1 MMMVPIWAAGARGQ
15 WMADG
20 RLPGRGGE
28 YNMRANQKD
37 AALDIEKI
45 RNMQI
50 GTVEQRY
57 GKRET
62 ILYALGLG
70 YGADPLDAA
79 ELPFVF
85 EGTGDGLRCVPAYV
99 NVLCDPGFWAQDPQ
113 YGIDWVRLLHAEQEF
128 TMHRPMPACGMLRGE
143 HRIAG
148 IEDKGLSRG
157 ALLHQEKELFDAA
170 SGEKIATVRATLFLR
185 GNGGE
190 GGYGTAPAAAEPVP
204 ERAPD
209 RVVDI
214 STLPRQALLY
224 RLSGD
229 WNPLH
234 ADPAI
239 ARRAGFDK
247 PILHGLCTKGI
258 ACRAVLAAYCGNDPA
273 RLRGMFV
280 RFSKPVMPGETIR
293 FAFFEEPGRLRFRAI
308 AVERGAVVLDRCT
321 ATLN

>member
-1 MMMVPIWAAGARGQ
+1 
-15 WMADG
+15 
-20 RLPGRGGE
+20 
-28 YNMRANQKD
+28 MRANQRD
-37 AALDIEKI
+37 AALDIEI
-45 RNMQI
+45 IENMRLGAVTQS
-50 GTVEQRY
+50 Y
-57 GKRET
+57 GKRES

-70 YGADPLDAA
+70 YGADPLDEA
-79 ELPFVF
+79 ELPFVY
-85 EGTGDGLRCVPAYV
+85 EGEGDGEGLRCVPAYV

-113 YGIDWVRLLHAEQEF
+113 YGIDWVQVLHAEQEF
-128 TMHRPMPACGMLRGE
+128 EIHRPLPATGTLRGE
-143 HRIAG
+143 SRITG
-148 IEDKGLSRG
+148 IEDKGPGRG
-157 ALLHQEKELFDAA
+157 ALLYQEKRLFDAA
-170 SGEKIATVRATLFLR
+170 AGGMIAIVRATLFLR
-185 GNGGE
+185 GNGGA

-204 ERAPD
+204 ARPPD
-209 RVVDI
+209 RVVSI
-214 STLPRQALLY
+214 PTLPRQALMY

-239 ARRAGFDK
+239 ARRAGFEK

-293 FAFFEEPGRLRFRAI
+293 FEFFEEPGRLRFRAI
-308 AVERGAVVLDRCT
+308 TVERGAVVLDRCT